1 MAEVGLDGAGIDAVT
16 VVPMLFAV
24 ITDAART
31 HSLIIPCS
39 EGISAKSDRLLPESR
54 DSLLIACSEATMS
67 VEFPKQL
74 EGNALWMHCAGGV
87 ERDSSL
93 PTGRGSTFWFK
104 KFLERDRESFCFQSQ
119 NKLLKRV
126 EASSVVTHRMLN

>member
-1 MAEVGLDGAGIDAVT
+1 VAEVGLDGAGIDAVT

-54 DSLLIACSEATMS
+54 DSLLIACSEAKGAVPITGLTRAGWMS
-67 VEFPKQL
+67 RASF
-74 EGNALWMHCAGGV
+74 
-87 ERDSSL
+87 L
-93 PTGRGSTFWFK
+93 PDLSYIVLHWVPHMRF
-104 KFLERDRESFCFQSQ
+104 RQRI
-119 NKLLKRV
+119 
-126 EASSVVTHRMLN
+126 HRK